1 MEAYFIL
8 PKLISLLWEGAL
20 VCTYLFRRAVQCITT
35 EEMRVVEDDVPLP
48 HKIYE
53 SVLGASWKRAC
64 VVNAIT
70 DLLYRLN
77 LGRRWFRPHRA
88 IRHLSE

>member
-35 EEMRVVEDDVPLP
+35 EEMRVLKMMFRFLTKFMKASWE
-48 HKIYE
+48 H
-53 SVLGASWKRAC
+53 LGAC
-64 VVNAIT
+64 VRGQCYYGSSIP
-70 DLLYRLN
+70 LE
-77 LGRRWFRPHRA
+77 LGA
-88 IRHLSE
+88 EMV